1 MTDLTPNAVR
11 MAVLDN
17 DQDSY
22 ALLDGLTVQ
31 PGQAQLVGFL
41 DPDGDVCDQ
50 LARLRPD
57 IVLLDGDDLALAA
70 IEKTEQITL
79 ANLPVACVLLW
90 SKEDTRQIRHAMRAG
105 AEDFLIKPLEA
116 EQVGAVC
123 SEVLAMIRERFPLGW
138 GGGGSRAGHY
148 CQVTGLICA
157 KSGVG
162 KTTLATNLAVL
173 IAAETDRRTALIDLQ
188 PGYASVLLN
197 LQPSRPL
204 ADALQ
209 FGEGLDQ
216 EVLRAFALGH
226 ASGAD
231 LYTWQLQPDFR
242 EPYEVHPDFL
252 QAMLQ
257 VLAAEYDH
265 ALVLFPRLAG
275 ESLRAL
281 AIMDDVLVV
290 TTGSDLLTLRDTRI
304 FLDTIEDGYVDKEN
318 IRIILNRYERAHG
331 FSQEDVERTLRRK
344 VAAVVPNDYEVSS
357 ASINLGI
364 PFVTQHPRAGLAQG
378 VRNVAAALTG
388 ATLAD
393 PEEGRRGFAFFGKK

>member
-1 MTDLTPNAVR
+1 MTDITPNMVR
-11 MAVLDN
+11 VAVLDKE
-17 DQDSY
+17 QDSY
-22 ALLDGLTVQ
+22 AMLDGLAIQSGQVQ
-31 PGQAQLVGFL
+31 VVGFL
-41 DPDGDVCDQ
+41 TPDNDWGDQ

-57 IVLLDGDDLALAA
+57 IVLLDGDDPGLEA
-70 IEKTEQITL
+70 IAKTEQITL

-90 SKEDTRQIRHAMRAG
+90 SQEDTRQIRHAMRAG
-105 AEDFLIKPLEA
+105 AEDFLIKPLAA

-123 SEVLAMIRERFPLGW
+123 GEVLSMVRERFPLGW
-138 GGGGSRAGHY
+138 GASGTRAGHY
-148 CQVTGLICA
+148 CQVTGLVCA

-162 KTTLATNLAVL
+162 KTTLATNLAAL

-188 PGYASVLLN
+188 PGYAAVLLN

-204 ADALQ
+204 AEALQ
-209 FGEGLDQ
+209 LGDELDQ
-216 EVLRAFALGH
+216 EVLRAFSVGH

-242 EPYEVHPDFL
+242 EPYEVQPDFL
-252 QAMLQ
+252 QAVLQ

-275 ESLRAL
+275 EPLRAL
-281 AIMDDVLVV
+281 SIMDDVLVI

-304 FLDTIEDGYVDKEN
+304 FLDTIEEAYVSKEN
-318 IRIILNRYERAHG
+318 IRIILNRYDRAHG

-344 VAAVVPNDYEVSS
+344 IAATVPSDYEATS

-364 PFVTQHPRAGLAQG
+364 PFVTQHPRSDLAQG
-378 VRNVAAALTG
+378 VRNVASALTG
-388 ATLAD
+388 ATLAGPD
-393 PEEGRRGFAFFGKK
+393 EGRRGFAFFGRK